1 MDMNH
6 KSFPVAPALLVALL
20 MAGTLPV
27 RAQSAVEIPSG
38 TTINVRMIDKLSSE
52 VNQTGDTFHGT
63 LDDPIELNGRQL
75 YPKGADVIGRV
86 TDVHPT
92 GRLSEPGE
100 LDLVLNTVS
109 SGTVAASIHV
119 QPLVIKGES
128 HSKSNVTKIGGG
140 AALGAVIGA
149 IAGGGKGAAIGTL
162 AGGAAGTGAAA
173 ATGKKP
179 ATVDSEAILTFVT
192 STASSPTAP
201 LPANS
206 NESAPMSAPPAGSA
220 NSGSTNAGSTN
231 AASPNSVSPQTPSN
245 QSGVNQDVPA
255 PDSTSGTDDASNLFT
270 LRDRRIIRECV
281 NEHSSDLPA
290 AATQRPELPSGA
302 ERQIRRGGILSTE
315 IQNAAQA
322 LPLACED
329 QLPKL
334 PSDLERV
341 VYSGRVLLI
350 DSKGHVIDMFPL
362 DQSQ

>member
-1 MDMNH
+1 
-6 KSFPVAPALLVALL
+6 
-20 MAGTLPV
+20 
-27 RAQSAVEIPSG
+27 
-38 TTINVRMIDKLSSE
+38 
-52 VNQTGDTFHGT
+52 
-63 LDDPIELNGRQL
+63 
-75 YPKGADVIGRV
+75 
-86 TDVHPT
+86 
-92 GRLSEPGE
+92 
-100 LDLVLNTVS
+100 
-109 SGTVAASIHV
+109 VAASIHV

-206 NESAPMSAPPAGSA
+206 NESTPMSAPPAGSA

-231 AASPNSVSPQTPSN
+231 AASPNSISPQTPSS
-245 QSGVNQDVPA
+245 QSGVNQDVPP
-255 PDSTSGTDDASNLFT
+255 PDSTSGTVDASNLFT

-302 ERQIRRGGILSTE
+302 ERQIRRGGVLSTE